1 MRTHSSTAAHDIG
14 SSSQE
19 IGADKTGNLLAKI
32 EQRRNQGSLIP
43 SLESNMYALQQPGIG
58 GMMGQMA
65 NLQQPMAEPT
75 MMPAPLTLAPVER
88 AGANLRYLGCQQV
101 SAGELRNSQSEPQIA
116 VDTSSAFRSSGS
128 PSSPR
133 LMGMEMKIE
142 MPGAGDSESVHV

>member
-1 MRTHSSTAAHDIG
+1 MAAHDIG

-19 IGADKTGNLLAKI
+19 IGADETGNLLAKI
-32 EQRRNQGSLIP
+32 EQRRNHGSLIQ
-43 SLESNMYALQQPGIG
+43 SLESNMYALQQPGID

-75 MMPAPLTLAPVER
+75 MMPAPPALAPVEL
-88 AGANLRYLGCQQV
+88 AAANLRHLGCQLV
-101 SAGELRNSQSEPQIA
+101 PASAGELRNSQSEPQIP

-128 PSSPR
+128 PSSPG
-133 LMGMEMKIE
+133 LMGMKMEMDEME